1 MRFCSLIV
9 PVTVYLPNAVN
20 DTSLA
25 LPRVPDIFA
34 LFAAAPLRKSVRRQ
48 PDVEGSGLSASVRVL
63 VLVDVAGNRADAT
76 LARGRVVAAGATP
89 TRRILVV
96 DSNDLLAHDGN
107 RVIHQCHVFGNFEAR
122 PRAAGCEGLADGI
135 VGTTPRVPNRLECRA
150 THRFGGRVNHR
161 RGILGSSA

>member
-1 MRFCSLIV
+1 M
-9 PVTVYLPNAVN
+9 
-20 DTSLA
+20 
-25 LPRVPDIFA
+25 
-34 LFAAAPLRKSVRRQ
+34 RRQ
-48 PDVEGSGLSASVRVL
+48 PDVEGSGLSAPVRVL
-63 VLVDVAGNRADAT
+63 VLVDVAGNRTDAT

-122 PRAAGCEGLADGI
+122 PSAAGCEGLADGI